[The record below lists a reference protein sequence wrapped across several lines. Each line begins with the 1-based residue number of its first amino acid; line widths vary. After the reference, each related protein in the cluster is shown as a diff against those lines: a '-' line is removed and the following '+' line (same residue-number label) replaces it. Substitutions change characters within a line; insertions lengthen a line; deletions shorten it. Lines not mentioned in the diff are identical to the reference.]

1 MDEKRSKRISKHKN
15 QRRKKPAF
23 VAPPND
29 RRLPRVPP
37 AAAPVP
43 SKTVHHPPP
52 PLAPREEP
60 FFSQSPDSSLNNVFM
75 ESGRPSR
82 LTLAVHPVKF
92 QDAIAKVDANFDFGQ
107 TQLSHARPVNLE
119 VPTFQADFMLG
130 CDLLDQDG
138 RQDSQANENSFL
150 MDSILK
156 VNRSHRSIDSHL
168 ERLNTS
174 NSRLQHPRFIRM
186 TSGRRSPAP
195 LMVLEELGDSSAN
208 IQWPNDPLGFQG
220 VAESLNGSRA
230 LFQTLPAPNDFSY
243 DTLPFADRSRTEG
256 LFLKIADGT
265 AAVRPRP
272 NEDDARNAT

>member
-23 VAPPND
+23 VPQPAD
-29 RRLPRVPP
+29 RRIAR
-37 AAAPVP
+37 APVP
-43 SKTVHHPPP
+43 APVPTKPVPRP
-52 PLAPREEP
+52 PLVPRDETVCN
-60 FFSQSPDSSLNNVFM
+60 QSPESSINNVFM
-75 ESGRPSR
+75 ESGRSGK

-107 TQLSHARPVNLE
+107 TQLSHVRPVNLE
-119 VPTFQADFMLG
+119 VPVFQADYMLG
-130 CDLLDQDG
+130 CDLLDPDG

-168 ERLNTS
+168 ERLNQS
-174 NSRLQHPRFIRM
+174 NSRPQRPRFIRM

-195 LMVLEELGDSSAN
+195 LMVLEELDDASAN
-208 IQWPNDPLGFQG
+208 VPWANDSLGFQG
-220 VAESLNGSRA
+220 VPESLNGSRA

-256 LFLKIADGT
+256 LFLKIADG
-265 AAVRPRP
+265 APPVRLRP
-272 NEDDARNAT
+272 SEDDTRHAT